1 MIRDFTVDFADSP
14 GLDQYLTASYV
25 SGIPQDEGSNLYN
38 GLPLVTSDNQ
48 LIQNYSE
55 EGYWEINPTDNN
67 YGSPINTIPFE
78 ISLHMNNISNAIAFT
93 SESEYSK
100 VRIIKSAGSN
110 DPNIHHN
117 SWSSLSHIH
126 AVGSN
131 DNFYLKGS
139 TSGFSFFNGGKS
151 NGEGLPVE
159 LISFNGHC
167 NGSNI
172 DIHWNTAS
180 EYNSS
185 HFILEHSRDGIY
197 WTEIDIKES
206 AGIST
211 ELRNYNFTHEGVVS
225 SINYYRL
232 LQVDIDGTIKK
243 YSPIVVSC
251 SERTSGE
258 LAVYPNPSFGSFQ
271 IIIKNFTTIGEA
283 KLMLVNAAGAEV
295 WGKTI
300 EIGNGINTFMVS
312 DELDAGVYYL
322 ILIDKNF
329 KKQVVKQVIK

>member
-1 MIRDFTVDFADSP
+1 MKNTLLISFFVFIFTFSFS
-14 GLDQYLTASYV
+14 Q
-25 SGIPQDEGSNLYN
+25 LYT
-38 GLPLVTSDNQ
+38 V
-48 LIQNYSE
+48 
-55 EGYWEINPTDNN
+55 
-67 YGSPINTIPFE
+67 GSPTHNTTVPALSSINSFYEDSRVQYIYSASELQASGAP
-78 ISLHMNNISNAIAFT
+78 NNFSIDAIHLLIF
-93 SESEYSK
+93 
-100 VRIIKSAGSN
+100 
-110 DPNIHHN
+110 D
-117 SWSSLSHIH
+117 
-126 AVGSN
+126 
-131 DNFYLKGS
+131 
-139 TSGFSFFNGGKS
+139 
-151 NGEGLPVE
+151 LPVE

-167 NGSNI
+167 NGSTI

-211 ELRNYNFTHEGVVS
+211 ELRNYDFTHEGEVS

-232 LQVDIDGTIKK
+232 LQVDIEGTIKK

-271 IIIKNFTTIGEA
+271 IIIKNFITIGES

-300 EIGNGINTFMVS
+300 EIGNGINTFVVS
-312 DELDAGVYYL
+312 DELDARVYYL